1 MNELQA
7 KWNAA
12 YGSVDRQPEPAR
24 VLTANAHLLPAA
36 GTALDLACG
45 LGGNALFLARRGL
58 QVTAWDFSE
67 VAIERLHQQARSL
80 GLALTAELR
89 DVEREELPEAAFDV
103 IVVSRFLTRRLADAI
118 VAALRPG
125 GLLYYQT
132 YTRAKLTE
140 SGPNNLDYLL
150 EDNELLRLFAA
161 LRLRYYRED
170 DRCGDLAQG
179 LRDEAYYVGCKEVVA
194 NAKPRLG

>member
-1 MNELQA
+1 
-7 KWNAA
+7 
-12 YGSVDRQPEPAR
+12 